1 MMRSGT
7 LVDATAANVH
17 AVTAAAGLLRKDDGV
32 VYRDSACLGTE
43 KRDGI
48 RNSPPLSA
56 ITYRINRRP
65 GRLPRASDN
74 ATDWERSIE
83 NPKIICALQGGT
95 PLPNRE
101 EHLRFPKGRL
111 QGTEKEPEPLT
122 RTFRQGESVYACQGG
137 RLPMPRPGFLCPST
151 GLGLEKR
158 GIHPPIWSFIGR
170 FHLLRLFAWLLPALI
185 CALKWLGADGGAPA
199 NKRRTQLV
207 QAGRHHYLKIFFYLS
222 EFCLFQQISFTLL
235 AMLSISGH
243 MAPPSGNTF
252 KSVLHLPGA
261 DINGKFSL
269 MGKPQERGGEKPP
282 RSCS

>member
-1 MMRSGT
+1 MSMLSPWRQGFCGKMTGWFTGIVPVSGQRSGT
-7 LVDATAANVH
+7 GSETVLRFLPSHTVSTEGR
-17 AVTAAAGLLRKDDGV
+17 AG
-32 VYRDSACLGTE
+32 S
-43 KRDGI
+43 
-48 RNSPPLSA
+48 
-56 ITYRINRRP
+56 
-65 GRLPRASDN
+65 PRASDN
-74 ATDWERSIE
+74 AIDWERSIE

-111 QGTEKEPEPLT
+111 QGTEKEPEPLI

-222 EFCLFQQISFTLL
+222 EFCLFQQISFALL